1 MAEPQQNLS
10 YSPQRLEEL
19 DKEIQETFSIFKEV
33 GKRIDATEEG
43 SEERDVLSRKLR
55 LLDKHIEALDKEFSD
70 IDYEINEKP
79 GLERIGKLVDE
90 LERERRPFDT
100 FQPTG
105 IFVAPSTM
113 PYYGGTRLSSKDAP
127 PTKERAREIVGQL
140 YDLPKKGDEK
150 IPTSLMAQIETL
162 HDPESKAQLLR
173 NTYGKGTVLPVD
185 ISGDTEFFV
194 RLPDGSVKSTL
205 DKGVAALAGAAS
217 EAPVLA
223 SEIATFLA
231 LSATTKSPALAVGA
245 SSTAGLGVG
254 VGIDELLRYTY
265 GLESDFNNTLARRG
279 GEAVIGAGI
288 GGVTDVAI
296 PMMRAARTPNPFE
309 NKFAQELEEAAE
321 RLMTSEQRLAAR
333 EGRKAGQIQVPA
345 GARLAGQEG
354 IEMQS
359 ELAGTYVRSN
369 ITSAALTTQETL
381 LRLANNIK
389 GKVPV
394 NPNDFA
400 DIAARKEAEK
410 NALSLNIVLLTG
422 RNKRIIDAAL
432 ERQTKGPLSNTDKL
446 GKILRDEIKNAEDQA
461 IKDTTQQYDV
471 LADVAERANFQI
483 SAKELLEEL
492 PGIKARINPGGA
504 FDEAAVRKVEQDLIR
519 QRDAPVRIYDAGE
532 ELKSLRER
540 LATLTEERLSGKKIS
555 ETRLNQIKANEL
567 RYQGEIQNLTKEIE
581 ELQGISGPLDFR
593 AFDAYIRRFND
604 ARPDNAVGGT
614 TKDVFGVGISKE
626 LSEFRRNAY
635 SRVNVTYPDG
645 TVKNLG
651 DEFQTATELVRERAA
666 FEKNT
671 LGGILREVAGE
682 QATTP
687 RDIVRAA
694 LKEPS
699 TVGKVTQAL
708 RKLGESDPTKAGDA
722 DRVLSL
728 LQLEYM
734 NNIGIG
740 RGGATNVQVD
750 IGMLDALFG
759 KEAAA
764 QKRAIEELNRNIGN
778 IKGLDASNLSLYDIK
793 RMGQALSETERKS
806 LVKTITKR
814 LQDEKSEERLVNSSV
829 FKLAKKGNFR
839 NVDPDTL
846 SKAIL
851 SSSSTTTDAYVAMR
865 GLSEISLDARNLYK
879 GDFMRELLD
888 QFPGGTPTANAPFE
902 TLFDTKKFIAAY
914 RSPNETGKTAFA
926 EKLEIVLGRE
936 QARELYDIARLYE
949 ANIVTNTSGA
959 GFNPRFVAT
968 NRGVVLGIP
977 LGQISLSSKNRIITG
992 MLSSASQ
999 RNALKKA
1006 LSRTAMPGAVNDVY
1020 NKMAREMFLTRTG
1033 LTALAHQ
1040 ASSDPEFS
1048 AELTNMANEFQEK
1061 EGLDLGGK

>member
-1 MAEPQQNLS
+1 MSEIATKKAEIESEFSKINQTNQIIAQNLRDAKAS
-10 YSPQRLEEL
+10 GDDEKYQSLVGKLKTVKKREEFLQGQYTSLQEQEAKPEQERISKLGEEL
-19 DKEIQETFSIFKEV
+19 RQSYVSPPPRGYAPYGLMPGAPDSTVDLNVPTRQEQIQR
-33 GKRIDATEEG
+33 KR
-43 SEERDVLSRKLR
+43 
-55 LLDKHIEALDKEFSD
+55 D
-70 IDYEINEKP
+70 I
-79 GLERIGKLVDE
+79 
-90 LERERRPFDT
+90 
-100 FQPTG
+100 
-105 IFVAPSTM
+105 VAQT
-113 PYYGGTRLSSKDAP
+113 YN
-127 PTKERAREIVGQL
+127 
-140 YDLPKKGDEK
+140 LPKKGDEK

-162 HDPESKAQLLR
+162 PDPRSKAQLLE

-185 ISGDTEFFV
+185 IAGDTEFFV
-194 RLPDGSVKSTL
+194 KLPDGGVKTTL
-205 DKGVAALAGAAS
+205 DKGVAALAGIAA
-217 EAPVLA
+217 ETPALA
-223 SEIATFLA
+223 AEIGSFLGIVA
-231 LSATTKSPALAVGA
+231 ATKSPILAVAGSSAAGA
-245 SSTAGLGVG
+245 GVG
-254 VGIDELLRYTY
+254 AGIDEALRFTY
-265 GLESDFNNTLARRG
+265 GLESDFGNTLARRG
-279 GEAVIGAGI
+279 GQALIGAGI

-296 PMMRAARTPNPFE
+296 PIMRSARIPNPFE
-309 NKFAQELEEAAE
+309 NKFAQELEGAAE
-321 RLMTSEQRLAAR
+321 RLMTSEQKLAAR

-359 ELAGTYVRSN
+359 ELAGTYARSN

-389 GKVPV
+389 GKIPA

-400 DIAARKEAEK
+400 DIAARKEAQK
-410 NALSLNIVLLTG
+410 NALSGNIASLTG
-422 RNKRIIDAAL
+422 RSTRIIDAAL
-432 ERQTKGPLSNTDKL
+432 ERQTKGQLSNTDNL

-461 IKDTTQQYDV
+461 IKDTTQQYGV
-471 LADVAERANFQI
+471 LADVAERANFQT
-483 SAKELLEEL
+483 SAKELLERL
-492 PGIKARINPGGA
+492 PEIKARINPGGA
-504 FDEAAVRKVEQDLIR
+504 FDEAAVSKVEQDLIR

-532 ELKSLRER
+532 ELKSFRKS
-540 LATLTEERLSGKKIS
+540 LATLTKERLSGKKIS
-555 ETRLNQIKANEL
+555 KTRLNQIKANEL
-567 RYQGEIQNLTKEIE
+567 RYQGEIQNLTKEIK

-626 LSEFRRNAY
+626 LSEFRRNVY

-651 DEFQTATELVRERAA
+651 DEFQTATELVKERAA

-671 LGGILREVAGE
+671 LGGILKEAAGE
-682 QATTP
+682 QAATP
-687 RDIVRAA
+687 RDIVSAV
-694 LKEPS
+694 LKEPF
-699 TVGKVTQAL
+699 TVNKVTQAL

-722 DRVLSL
+722 NRVLGL

-750 IGMLDALFG
+750 TGMLDSLFG

-764 QKRAIEELNRNIGN
+764 QKRSIEELNRNIGK
-778 IKGLDASNLSLYDIK
+778 IKGLDASNLSFDDIK
-793 RMGQALSETERKS
+793 RMGQSLSETERKS
-806 LVKTITKR
+806 LAKTITKR
-814 LQDEKSEERLVNSSV
+814 LQDEKEEERLVNSSV
-829 FKLAKKGNFR
+829 FKLAKKGNF
-839 NVDPDTL
+839 NNIDPDTL

-851 SSSSTTTDAYVAMR
+851 SSSSTTTDAIVAMR
-865 GLSEISLDARNLYK
+865 ELSGMSLEARNLYK

-914 RSPNETGKTAFA
+914 KSPNETGKTPFA
-926 EKLEIVLGRE
+926 KKLEVVLGQE

-949 ANIVTNTSGA
+949 ANIVTNTSAA

-968 NRGVVLGIP
+968 NRGVVLGLP
-977 LGQISLSSKNRIITG
+977 LGQLLLSTKNRIITG

-1006 LSRTAMPGAVNDVY
+1006 LSKTAMPGVVNDAY
-1020 NKMAREMFLTRTG
+1020 NKMAKEMFLTRTG

-1040 ASSDPEFS
+1040 ASNDPEFS